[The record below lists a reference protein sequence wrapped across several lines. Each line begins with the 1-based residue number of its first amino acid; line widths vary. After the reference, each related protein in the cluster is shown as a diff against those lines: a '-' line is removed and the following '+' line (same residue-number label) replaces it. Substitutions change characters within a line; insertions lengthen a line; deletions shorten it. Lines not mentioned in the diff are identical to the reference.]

1 MRSRAGVRLIEELA
15 RKPRVHVAAW
25 KLDDVI
31 SGDVGD
37 DVRSALLQMRHL
49 AIDNVV
55 VMTSRRVT
63 DVLLDTVSTHIS
75 HFARTIR
82 QRRIAGDVRGDRP
95 SHGLTDLGDS
105 CFVPDVWPGGV
116 VVKALEGRGFDS
128 RPFRFQVTTFGK
140 LFTHVCL
147 CHQAV

>member
-1 MRSRAGVRLIEELA
+1 MRLIEELA

-63 DVLLDTVSTHIS
+63 DMLLDTVSTHIS

-82 QRRIAGDVRGDRP
+82 QRRIAGDVKGDRP
-95 SHGLTDLGDS
+95 SHGQIDLGDS
-105 CFVPDVWPGGV
+105 CFVPDGSWWRSTV
-116 VVKALEGRGFDS
+116 VERRSLTGELPLSCA
-128 RPFRFQVTTFGK
+128 RPAADG
-140 LFTHVCL
+140 
-147 CHQAV
+147 